1 MKIDQAAIEA
11 LAQIMQDQGLGEI
24 EYQDGDQ
31 RIKLVSETPKNDVL
45 TDSRSLNGPELTQL
59 VRAQTANVDGTTINA
74 PTVGIFYTAKSP
86 QDPPYVQVGD
96 HVEPGQIVGV
106 IEAMKMFTNVMADQ
120 AGTVERV
127 LVNNE
132 EGVEYGQPLIQ
143 IK

>member
-1 MKIDQAAIEA
+1 MKIDQAAIEE
-11 LAQIMQDQGLGEI
+11 LAQVMREQGLSKI
-24 EYQDGDQ
+24 EYQAGDQ
-31 RIKLVSETPKNDVL
+31 RIKLVATPVQTTVMADPIL
-45 TDSRSLNGPELTQL
+45 IGQELTQP
-59 VRAQTANVDGTTINA
+59 VRAQTTNVDGTTINA

-106 IEAMKMFTNVMADQ
+106 IEAMKMFTNVVADQ
-120 AGTVERV
+120 AGTVERI

>member
-1 MKIDQAAIEA
+1 MKIDQAAIEE
-11 LAQIMQDQGLGEI
+11 LAQVMHEQGLSEI
-24 EYQDGDQ
+24 EYQAGDQ
-31 RIKLVSETPKNDVL
+31 RIKLVTVPAQNTVMANPILS
-45 TDSRSLNGPELTQL
+45 GQELTQP
-59 VRAQTANVDGTTINA
+59 VRAQTTNVDGTTINA

-106 IEAMKMFTNVMADQ
+106 IEAMKMFTNVVADQ

>member
-45 TDSRSLNGPELTQL
+45 TDSRSLNGPELTQP

-74 PTVGIFYTAKSP
+74 STVGIFYTAKSP

-96 HVEPGQIVGV
+96 HVEPGKIVGV